1 MSVRMV
7 FDLPVDLHRHPPAR
21 QSEGDRGAF
30 WEGADW
36 YAHSHSRRNTCQR
49 SRASVTCQPV
59 CGPPG
64 SSAMPY
70 KRNPMRAERC
80 CSLARHLVALIADPL
95 QTASVQWL
103 ERTLDDSANRSHACC
118 HQISWRRRCSHH
130 VYICCWIGLKRNS
143 QNLTPSPSFAD
154 MTSDPFSDPDFTP
167 PFVFVV
173 KDFIHFF
180 LSVMWNL

>member
-49 SRASVTCQPV
+49 SRASATCQPV

-130 VYICCWIGLKRNS
+130 VLHLLLNWLKEEQS
-143 QNLTPSPSFAD
+143 KSHSF
-154 MTSDPFSDPDFTP
+154 S
-167 PFVFVV
+167 
-173 KDFIHFF
+173 
-180 LSVMWNL
+180 